1 MTGANLELDKDPIPK
16 LILDIAYGKK
26 SAPFDLKRLLYKGG
40 AGTRLDLVH
49 SRIQSGALGRP
60 LLQRLKL
67 VTRAYE
73 VIADKLAGGGSPLT
87 ATIQFQQ
94 LCKFFEWA
102 ERADI
107 SLDLTSVQITYIH
120 WTDHLIHRQN
130 VEKNLNQ
137 ESAYNYGIVVGAIL
151 DEVLERH
158 APVVTLTRLKKFNRR
173 NSAQGVESEKQS
185 LTSTFAFGRLLQ
197 DISDGLPLS
206 AVWGPRPLRI
216 PLKNGVLVYLNG
228 LTPEKSNSVER
239 TAAKEL
245 RSLKKK
251 ASREAAYMSSR
262 SPDSRRDIVNLRI
275 TSEMLIF
282 IGQTGMN
289 LAQTKTLQLR
299 KFSYAA
305 DIEGYKVK
313 EYKPRRGGEVLFEI
327 FKEYRSHFERYLE
340 WRRALF
346 PNDTRVF
353 PVIRNRNTLEN
364 APPRFR
370 LIQTAC
376 EQACITW
383 VPPSVLRCT
392 RVNWLL
398 RRSGDPDLTAEMAQH
413 SKQTLLRTYAKPSM
427 QRSISEVP
435 SFWLKTDPALSKL
448 QPLIAVAPGSCSGM
462 PLAVPSIPKF
472 ATSPD
477 CVRPSGCLWCEH
489 HREIDSL
496 DYVWALASFRHLK
509 TLELSKYYPPTGM
522 SHTNHPSHF
531 AVLRMS
537 EKLTWF
543 RNTNATRGAWVE
555 EALARVNERRYHPE
569 WQFLIESIE

>member
-1 MTGANLELDKDPIPK
+1 LEPDKEHIPE
-16 LILDIAYGKK
+16 LILDIARSKK
-26 SAPFDLKRLLYKGG
+26 SAPLDLKRLLYKGG
-40 AGTRLDLVH
+40 AGTRLGLVH
-49 SRIQSGALGRP
+49 SHIHSGALGRP
-60 LLQRLKL
+60 LHQRFKL
-67 VTRAYE
+67 VTRAYD
-73 VIADKLAGGGSPLT
+73 VMAGKLAGGGSPVT
-87 ATIQFQQ
+87 ATRQFEQ

-102 ERADI
+102 ERAEI
-107 SLDLTSVQITYIH
+107 SLELSSVQTTYLH
-120 WTDHLIHRQN
+120 WTDHLLQRQN
-130 VEKNLNQ
+130 VERSLNQ
-137 ESAYNYGIVVGAIL
+137 ESAYTCGRIVGTIL
-151 DEVLERH
+151 DEVLERQT
-158 APVVTLTRLKKFNRR
+158 PVIKLTRLKKFNRR
-173 NSAQGVESEKQS
+173 NSAQSVESEKQS

-197 DISDGLPLS
+197 DICDGLPLS

-216 PLKNGVLVYLNG
+216 PLKDGGQLVCLSR
-228 LTPEKSNSVER
+228 LASEKLHSVSR
-239 TAAKEL
+239 TAANEL
-245 RSLKKK
+245 RNLKQR
-251 ASREAAYMSSR
+251 ASREAAYMNSC
-262 SPDSRRDIVNLRI
+262 SPNSRRDIVNLRI
-275 TSEMLIF
+275 MSEMLIF

-289 LAQTKTLQLR
+289 LAQTNMLQLR

-305 DIEGYKVK
+305 DIDGYKVK

-353 PVIRNRNTLEN
+353 PVIRNRNTLEKARPN
-364 APPRFR
+364 FE
-370 LIQTAC
+370 LVQTAC
-376 EQACITW
+376 RQACITW
-383 VPPSVLRCT
+383 IPPSVLRCT

-435 SFWLKTDPALSKL
+435 SFWLKTDPKLSKL
-448 QPLIAVAPGSCSGM
+448 QPLIAVAPGACSGT
-462 PLAVPSIPKF
+462 PLAVSSIPKF

-477 CVRPSGCLWCEH
+477 CIRPSGCLWCEH

-509 TLELSKYYPPTGM
+509 TVELSKYYPPAGM
-522 SHTNHPSHF
+522 SHTDHPSHV

-537 EKLTWF
+537 EKLAWF
-543 RNTNATRGAWVE
+543 RNSNATRNSWVD
-555 EALARVNERRYHPE
+555 EALARVNEGRYHPE

>member
-1 MTGANLELDKDPIPK
+1 MEPDIDLIPE
-16 LILDIAYGKK
+16 LILDIAHSEK

-49 SRIQSGALGRP
+49 SHIHSGALGRP
-60 LLQRLKL
+60 LRQRLKL

-73 VIADKLAGGGSPLT
+73 VIADKLAGGGSQAT
-87 ATIQFQQ
+87 AVTRFQQ
-94 LCKFFEWA
+94 LCAFFAWA
-102 ERADI
+102 ECADS
-107 SLDLTSVQITYIH
+107 SLDLTSVQTTYIH

-130 VEKNLNQ
+130 VERSLNQ
-137 ESAYNYGIVVGAIL
+137 YTAYHNGIVVGGIL
-151 DEVLERH
+151 DEVLERQT
-158 APVVTLTRLKKFNRR
+158 PVITLTRLKKIIRR
-173 NSAQGVESEKQS
+173 NSAQSVEAERQS
-185 LTSTFAFGRLLQ
+185 LTSTFAFGSLLQ
-197 DISDGLPLS
+197 DICDGVPLS
-206 AVWGPRPLRI
+206 AVWGPRPFRI
-216 PLKNGVLVYLNG
+216 PLRNGGQLVYLSR
-228 LTPEKSNSVER
+228 LSPEKSHSVER

-245 RSLKKK
+245 KNLKQK
-251 ASREAAYMSSR
+251 ASRDAAYMSSC
-262 SPDSRRDIVNLRI
+262 SPVSRRDVVNLRI
-275 TSEMLIF
+275 MSEMLIF
-282 IGQTGMN
+282 IAQTGMN
-289 LAQTKTLQLR
+289 LAQANTLQLR

-305 DIEGYKVK
+305 DIDGYKVK

-346 PNDTRVF
+346 PNDTKVF

-364 APPRFR
+364 TRPSFD
-370 LIQTAC
+370 LIKKAC
-376 EQACITW
+376 KQACITW
-383 VPPSVLRCT
+383 LPPIVLRCT

-435 SFWLKTDPALSKL
+435 NFWLKTDPTLSKL
-448 QPLIAVAPGSCSGM
+448 QPLIAVAPGACTGT

-509 TLELSKYYPPTGM
+509 TVELSKYYPPAGM
-522 SHTNHPSHF
+522 SHTDHPSHF

-543 RNTNATRGAWVE
+543 RNSNATRHCWVE
-555 EALARVNERRYHPE
+555 EALARVNEGRYHPE

>member
-1 MTGANLELDKDPIPK
+1 M
-16 LILDIAYGKK
+16 
-26 SAPFDLKRLLYKGG
+26 
-40 AGTRLDLVH
+40 
-49 SRIQSGALGRP
+49 
-60 LLQRLKL
+60 
-67 VTRAYE
+67 
-73 VIADKLAGGGSPLT
+73 T
-87 ATIQFQQ
+87 ATTQFEQ

-102 ERADI
+102 ERAD
-107 SLDLTSVQITYIH
+107 SLLELTSVQTTYIH
-120 WTDHLIHRQN
+120 WTDHLLHRQN
-130 VEKNLNQ
+130 VERSLNQ
-137 ESAYNYGIVVGAIL
+137 ESAYSSGRVVGAIL
-151 DEVLERH
+151 DEVLERQT
-158 APVVTLTRLKKFNRR
+158 PVITLTRLKKFIRP

-197 DISDGLPLS
+197 DICDGLPLS

-216 PLKNGVLVYLNG
+216 PLKNGRQLVYLSR
-228 LTPEKSNSVER
+228 LASEKLPSVER

-245 RSLKKK
+245 KSLKQK
-251 ASREAAYMSSR
+251 ASREAAYMSSC
-262 SPDSRRDIVNLRI
+262 SPDSRRDLVNLRI
-275 TSEMLIF
+275 MSEMLIF

-289 LAQTKTLQLR
+289 LAQTNTLQLR

-305 DIEGYKVK
+305 DIDGYKVK

-353 PVIRNRNTLEN
+353 PVIRNRNTLEK
-364 APPRFR
+364 ARPSFV
-370 LIQTAC
+370 LVQTAC
-376 EQACITW
+376 KQAGVTW
-383 VPPSVLRCT
+383 LPPSVLRCT

-398 RRSGDPDLTAEMAQH
+398 RRSGDSDLTAEMAQH

-435 SFWLKTDPALSKL
+435 SFWLKTDPTLLKL
-448 QPLIAVAPGSCSGM
+448 QPLIAVAPGACSGT
-462 PLAVPSIPKF
+462 PLAVSSIPKF

-477 CVRPSGCLWCEH
+477 CIRPSGCLWCEH

-509 TLELSKYYPPTGM
+509 TLELSKYYPPEGM
-522 SHTNHPSHF
+522 SHTDHPSHF

-537 EKLTWF
+537 EKLNWF
-543 RNTNATRGAWVE
+543 RNSNATRHGWIE
-555 EALARVNERRYHPE
+555 EALARVNEGRYHPE